1 MGGRRFF
8 FWVAHRAVLHQ
19 AARVVHSSG
28 AVVVINIFK
37 YFPGPVELSIFATMS
52 IGCATVAWHMP
63 SRDLAISAV
72 AFPLFLGCAIFS
84 LWKHGRL
91 DGAPVAATERVST
104 VVSTPTVAE
113 E

>member
-1 MGGRRFF
+1 MGGRRFSF
-8 FWVAHRAVLHQ
+8 GFAHRS
-19 AARVVHSSG
+19 VVHSSG
-28 AVVVINIFK
+28 AVAVNNIFK
-37 YFPGPVELSIFATMS
+37 CLPGPVELSIFATMS

-91 DGAPVAATERVST
+91 DGARVTATEPVST
-104 VVSTPTVAE
+104 AGTPEIAKE
-113 E
+113 